1 MKIYNYN
8 GRANICGTQIRILRK
23 QKKLSQE
30 ELPARLQVACVDLDQ
45 KAISRIECEKRF
57 LADFEL
63 REIARILQI
72 SMDEL
77 AGR

>member
-1 MKIYNYN
+1 MKIYSYN
-8 GRANICGTQIRILRK
+8 DRANICGTQIRILRK

-30 ELPARLQVACVDLDQ
+30 ELAARLKVAGVELDQ

>member
-30 ELPARLQVACVDLDQ
+30 ELAARLQVAGVDLDQ

-77 AGR
+77 AGK

>member
-23 QKKLSQE
+23 QTKLSQE
-30 ELPARLQVACVDLDQ
+30 DLAARLQVAGVDLDQ

>member
-1 MKIYNYN
+1 M
-8 GRANICGTQIRILRK
+8 
-23 QKKLSQE
+23 
-30 ELPARLQVACVDLDQ
+30 QVAGVDLDQ

>member
-8 GRANICGTQIRILRK
+8 GGANICGTQIRILRK
-23 QKKLSQE
+23 QKRLSQE
-30 ELPARLQVACVDLDQ
+30 ELAARLQVAGVDLDQ